1 MTLVSLPLRAQSP
14 LSSSNVRG
22 SDLPAG
28 ITGMIETATAANL
41 ERFRVEKSRK
51 AGFEAPVTR

>member
-28 ITGMIETATAANL
+28 IRGMIGSNAANL
-41 ERFRVEKSRK
+41 ERFRVEKSR
-51 AGFEAPVTR
+51 EA